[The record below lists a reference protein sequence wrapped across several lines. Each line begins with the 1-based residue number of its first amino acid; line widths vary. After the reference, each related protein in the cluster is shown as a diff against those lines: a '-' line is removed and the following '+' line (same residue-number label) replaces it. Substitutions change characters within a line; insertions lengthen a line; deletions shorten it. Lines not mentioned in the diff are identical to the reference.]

1 MPRAA
6 LRDDEI
12 EAFREGLCRA
22 ATRLFAERGHAG
34 VTLRALAAEL
44 GCSPMTP
51 YRYFRDKDEIFAAV
65 RVAAYER
72 FEAAQEAAAAGE
84 RDPARRLRALGRAY
98 VRFALD
104 EPHAYRIMFELS
116 PPQASESDS
125 IRREAEAA
133 SRPLRRAVTA
143 AVDAGVLAG
152 DPETLAHL
160 FWSGLHGP
168 IALHLAG
175 KLATRRSLPKL
186 IEPMMDLLFRGAA
199 SSPTPAHARPLEET
213 R

>member
-65 RVAAYER
+65 RA
-72 FEAAQEAAAAGE
+72 
-84 RDPARRLRALGRAY
+84 
-98 VRFALD
+98 
-104 EPHAYRIMFELS
+104 HAYRIMFELS